1 MGPSSTHNWG
11 NNRTNALHKFP
22 LNSSQE
28 NVSYFNG
35 PGLTS
40 ISNLPRGREGEEG
53 GEITGEFKP
62 PSDSLQFQKQKL
74 GTIYDSIQ
82 RENGKYLIKY
92 NTALCS

>member
-1 MGPSSTHNWG
+1 MTPFSTHNWG
-11 NNRTNALHKFP
+11 NNQTNALHKFP

-40 ISNLPRGREGEEG
+40 LSNLPRVRGREAG
-53 GEITGEFKP
+53 GEISGEFKP
-62 PSDSLQFQKQKL
+62 PSDTLQFQKQKL

-82 RENGKYLIKY
+82 RENEISNKI
-92 NTALCS
+92 

>member
-11 NNRTNALHKFP
+11 NNQTNALHKFP

-40 ISNLPRGREGEEG
+40 LSNLPRGREGEEG
-53 GEITGEFKP
+53 GGNFSEKTIAISRESHNKSHATRNK
-62 PSDSLQFQKQKL
+62 LQQAPNLKTK
-74 GTIYDSIQ
+74 
-82 RENGKYLIKY
+82 
-92 NTALCS
+92 

>member
-11 NNRTNALHKFP
+11 NNQTNALHKFP

-40 ISNLPRGREGEEG
+40 LSNLPRGRGREGG
-53 GEITGEFKP
+53 GEISVEFKP

-74 GTIYDSIQ
+74 GTIYDSILG
-82 RENGKYLIKY
+82 EIEISNKNIW
-92 NTALCS
+92 